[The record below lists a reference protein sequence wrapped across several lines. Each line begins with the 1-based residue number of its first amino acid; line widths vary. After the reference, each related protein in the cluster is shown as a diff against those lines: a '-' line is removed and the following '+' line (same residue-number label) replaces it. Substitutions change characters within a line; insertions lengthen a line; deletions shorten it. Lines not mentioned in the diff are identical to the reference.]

1 NSILDKITYLY
12 YLYIPIIFII
22 FAVIYSS
29 IAYTKNEMILAVDK
43 AAPAI
48 NAQAVE
54 FLDDIDFPK
63 NLSISNIKDAVQL
76 YISELITNAFSKYD
90 LPQQLKTWL
99 IEKTSSALA
108 DKILIAKVGEFTS
121 LDIGK
126 VKDLW
131 SGNLRELISNGFITD
146 MIRKNIEEK
155 ISGIQN
161 NFIIIFLILLLIPF
175 VETAVSKQIE
185 KRKNIDALRE

>member
-1 NSILDKITYLY
+1 
-12 YLYIPIIFII
+12 
-22 FAVIYSS
+22 
-29 IAYTKNEMILAVDK
+29 MILAVDK